1 MEDRGRRRKNE
12 RAIPSEENREGKSKN
27 PRRKRWVSGCRV
39 MKEKVGQRM
48 SGRHA
53 TRRRGGRRLR
63 YVVEEAELIRICVVL
78 AEARPR
84 RRDK

>member
-1 MEDRGRRRKNE
+1 
-12 RAIPSEENREGKSKN
+12 
-27 PRRKRWVSGCRV
+27 